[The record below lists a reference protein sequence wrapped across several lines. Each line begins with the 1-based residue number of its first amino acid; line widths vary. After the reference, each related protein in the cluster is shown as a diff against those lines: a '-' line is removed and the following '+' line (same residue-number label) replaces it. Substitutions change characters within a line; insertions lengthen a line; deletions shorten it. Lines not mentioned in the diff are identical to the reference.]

1 MASTRLPRSVARAEG
16 WREALDLELAE
27 LDAHALRRRIVTPES
42 GQGPRVEIDGETL
55 LNFTSNN
62 YLGLATDPRLIAG
75 AVDAARRYGTS
86 VSASRLLAGST
97 PLHDALERRLAAL
110 KGCEAALLFSAG
122 YLANLGVLTALAGP
136 DAEVFS
142 DELNHASIIDG
153 CRLARARA
161 SVYRHRDLAHLEQ
174 LLDESDAARRLI
186 VTESVFSMDGDLA
199 PLPELLALAERH
211 GALVVLDEAHAT
223 GVFGDG
229 GAGALSHF
237 GIDPAALAVPLLV
250 VGTLSKALGSVG
262 GFVAAEETVITY
274 LLNRARSFI
283 FNTALPPAAVGAA
296 HVALDVIAA
305 EPERGARVQALGAR
319 LRDGFAAV
327 GYSTGPSQSQIVP
340 VLLGETE
347 AALTMERELH
357 AAGVFAKAIRP
368 PTVPPGTSRIR
379 LNVMVTHDESDID
392 RVITAAGRADG

>member
-1 MASTRLPRSVARAEG
+1 M
-16 WREALDLELAE
+16 
-27 LDAHALRRRIVTPES
+27 VTPTN
-42 GQGPRVEIDGETL
+42 GQGPRIEIDGATL

-75 AVDAARRYGTS
+75 AVEATRRYGTS

-110 KGCEAALLFSAG
+110 KGCEAALLFGAG
-122 YLANLGVLTALAGP
+122 YLANLGVLSALAGP

-161 SVYRHRDLAHLEQ
+161 SVYRHRDLAHLER
-174 LLDESDAARRLI
+174 LLEESEAARRLI
-186 VTESVFSMDGDLA
+186 VTESLFSMDGDLG

-223 GVFGDG
+223 GVFGAG

-237 GIDPAALAVPLLV
+237 AIEPAGLAIPLVV

-262 GFVAAEETVITY
+262 GFVAAGETVIAY
-274 LLNRARSFI
+274 LLNRARSFV
-283 FNTALPPAAVGAA
+283 FSTALPPAAVGAA
-296 HVALDVIAA
+296 HAALDVIEA
-305 EPERGARVQALGAR
+305 EPGRGARAQALGAR
-319 LRDGFAAV
+319 LREGLAAA
-327 GYSTGPSQSQIVP
+327 GWSTGASESQIVP
-340 VLLGETE
+340 VLLGEAE

-357 AAGVFAKAIRP
+357 AAGVFVKAIRP
-368 PTVPPGTSRIR
+368 PTVPPGSSRLR
-379 LNVMVTHDESDID
+379 FNVMATHDESDID
-392 RVITAAGRADG
+392 RVLAAAGRADR

>member
-1 MASTRLPRSVARAEG
+1 MSATRAEG
-16 WREALDLELAE
+16 WREALAQELAD
-27 LDAHALRRRIVTPES
+27 LDAQSLRRRVVTPAS
-42 GQGPRVEIDGETL
+42 GQGPRIEIDGATL

-62 YLGLATDPRLIAG
+62 YRGLATDARLIEG
-75 AVDAARRYGTS
+75 AVEATRRYGTS

-110 KGCEAALLFSAG
+110 KGCAAALLFSAG

-174 LLDESDAARRLI
+174 LLAASEAARRLI

-199 PLPELLALAERH
+199 PLPELFALAERH

-223 GVFGDG
+223 GVFGEG
-229 GAGALSHF
+229 GTGALSHF
-237 GIDPAALAVPLLV
+237 GIDPAGLAVPLVV

-262 GFVAAEETVITY
+262 GFVAADETVIAY

-283 FNTALPPAAVGAA
+283 FSTALPPATVGAA
-296 HVALDVIAA
+296 HAALDVIEA
-305 EPERGARVQALGAR
+305 EPERGALALALAAR
-319 LRDGFAAV
+319 LRDGLAAA
-327 GYSTGPSQSQIVP
+327 GWSTGPSASQIVP
-340 VLLGETE
+340 VLLGEAE
-347 AALTMERELH
+347 AALTMERELR

-368 PTVPPGTSRIR
+368 PTVPLGSSRLR
-379 LNVMVTHDESDID
+379 LNVMATHDESDVD
-392 RVITAAGRADG
+392 RVIAAAGRADG